1 MRCTWGLKHLPHLL
15 RSYHVI
21 MCHGKEIEQIV
32 AGSYVRPRRL
42 TDVAR
47 PDVLHPGAA
56 GVTEAHLQASRL
68 LCLSSN
74 PQFTTAK
81 HKVARANSGEP
92 TAVQRCHQPCVRCH
106 NSSETAA
113 SLHSAESRSYSPNPS
128 IHKCTV
134 SHREINLQSNCCV
147 LIFWINSYEVDLG
160 TNAKC

>member
-1 MRCTWGLKHLPHLL
+1 
-15 RSYHVI
+15 

-32 AGSYVRPRRL
+32 AGSYVRPTRL

-92 TAVQRCHQPCVRCH
+92 TAVQRCHQPCFT
-106 NSSETAA
+106 TAQRQQLA
-113 SLHSAESRSYSPNPS
+113 YTLLKAGP
-128 IHKCTV
+128 TV
-134 SHREINLQSNCCV
+134 PIPA
-147 LIFWINSYEVDLG
+147 Y
-160 TNAKC
+160 TNAQRLTGKSISKAIAVC